1 MHIENFFKIGREQL
15 YPLCRSL
22 SGRGTLKTLKII
34 KKNFKNLKIKS
45 FKSQQKVFDWKI
57 PSQWEIKNAYILDKY
72 NKKIVNFKDNNIHVV
87 GYSRP
92 IDKKINLQQL
102 LKNLHTIPS
111 MPDAIPYLTSYYNK
125 TWGFCVAER
134 FKKKLL
140 KSYNEKDKFKVVID
154 SKFKFKGKLNYGE
167 YYIKGKSKKEIL
179 ISTYICHPSLAN
191 DNLSGIIV
199 SMALIK
205 FFSNRNNNKS
215 IRFLFLPET
224 IGSIAYISK
233 NLDELKKNVI
243 GGYILSCIGDDRN
256 HSCMF
261 SKYGDTVSDESLK
274 ETYSKFKIKYKNY
287 SFLHRGSDERQF
299 CSPGIDLSLASI
311 FRTKYGEFPE
321 YHNSLDDFNLVTK
334 KGLKGGFKIA
344 KQAILNVDNKIIPIA
359 KYICEPQLG
368 KRGLYKLLSK
378 KNIIDNQDCW
388 KILDF
393 LQYSDG
399 KNDINKIAE
408 FIDLKIN
415 VVKKLYKFLISEK
428 LIY

>member
-125 TWGFCVAER
+125 TWGFCVTER

-205 FFSNRNNNKS
+205 FFRNRNNNKS

-261 SKYGDTVSDESLK
+261 SKYGNTISDESLK